1 MSQLIQSG
9 RKGSEFFLSLSFAPF
24 RHSMDWMVP
33 TNIKKKKK
41 KSMCFIESPDSRAGE
56 NENIGDV
63 GQRVHILSYKNI
75 F

>member
-41 KSMCFIESPDSRAGE
+41 KKSQCALFSLLIQGTYFK
-56 NENIGDV
+56 
-63 GQRVHILSYKNI
+63 L
-75 F
+75 